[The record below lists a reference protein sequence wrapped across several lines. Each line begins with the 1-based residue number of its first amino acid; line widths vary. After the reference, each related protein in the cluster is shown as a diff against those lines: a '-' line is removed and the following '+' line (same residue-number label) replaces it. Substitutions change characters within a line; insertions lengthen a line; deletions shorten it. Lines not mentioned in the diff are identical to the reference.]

1 MRHWIGVCISM
12 NNQEKNTYVRN
23 QILTT
28 LLEMMKTESFNSITI
43 SDLVAKAEVGRA
55 SFYRNYRTKEDVL
68 REEAER
74 LKKEL
79 KTIRKNDNPYDVRLI
94 LIRTLDFYK
103 LHTDFYIT
111 LYNSGLKQMI
121 QDSIVDESLISD
133 NQPAPLAYTA
143 SAFSYL
149 IYGWIIEWIRRGMK
163 ETSDELIAMFENSL
177 TNYYSQKAKLSY
189 PYYKDEQQ
197 NSYSKSK

>member
-1 MRHWIGVCISM
+1 M

-79 KTIRKNDNPYDVRLI
+79 KSIRKNDNPYDVRLI

-163 ETSDELIAMFENSL
+163 ETSDELIAMFENSW

>member
-1 MRHWIGVCISM
+1 MHPFTEITEQKKTSCVRKQNVLIWII
-12 NNQEKNTYVRN
+12 
-23 QILTT
+23 
-28 LLEMMKTESFNSITI
+28 
-43 SDLVAKAEVGRA
+43 
-55 SFYRNYRTKEDVL
+55 
-68 REEAER
+68 
-74 LKKEL
+74 EL

-163 ETSDELIAMFENSL
+163 ETSDELIAMFENS
-177 TNYYSQKAKLSY
+177 
-189 PYYKDEQQ
+189 
-197 NSYSKSK
+197 